1 MSRNLWA
8 MCLLWLLALPVAAD
22 APAEPDPQIDIAET
36 VVMRPLADGV
46 SMEDA
51 IDSMKLR
58 ANALNMM
65 FVAHQPLSRQIE
77 AMGFD
82 SRRIEIFQFCD
93 PLVAKQM
100 VEEDMLFAAY
110 MPCRI
115 ALVEDAKGHGWLIQ
129 MDLDYFTRAA
139 HLSAASRQLAYEVRD
154 KLQAIV
160 EAGVNGDL

>member
-1 MSRNLWA
+1 MLKKLTFG
-8 MCLLWLLALPVAAD
+8 LLVVLLGLTVTLTTQASDL
-22 APAEPDPQIDIAET
+22 DISET
-36 VVMRPLADGV
+36 VVMRPIADGV
-46 SMEDA
+46 SMDDA

-58 ANALNMM
+58 ANNLNMM
-65 FVAHQPLSRQIE
+65 FVAHQPLSRQIM

-115 ALVEDAKGHGWLIQ
+115 ALVEDQHGRGWLVQ
-129 MDLDYFTRAA
+129 MDLDYFTRVAK
-139 HLSAASRQLAYEVRD
+139 LTPESKQLADEVRD
-154 KLQAIV
+154 KLAEIV
-160 EAGVNGDL
+160 EAGVSGEL

>member
-1 MSRNLWA
+1 MLKKLTLG
-8 MCLLWLLALPVAAD
+8 LLVVLLGLT
-22 APAEPDPQIDIAET
+22 APLSIQASDLDISET
-36 VVMRPLADGV
+36 VVMRPIADGV
-46 SMEDA
+46 SMDDA

-58 ANALNMM
+58 ANNLNMM
-65 FVAHQPLSRQIE
+65 FVAHQPLSRQIM

-115 ALVEDAKGHGWLIQ
+115 ALVEDQHGRGWLVQ
-129 MDLDYFTRAA
+129 MDLDYFTRVAK
-139 HLSAASRQLAYEVRD
+139 LTPESKQLADEVRD
-154 KLQAIV
+154 KLAEIV
-160 EAGVNGDL
+160 EAGVSGEL

>member
-1 MSRNLWA
+1 MMMKRLIAILFVWSVATGA
-8 MCLLWLLALPVAAD
+8 MASDL
-22 APAEPDPQIDIAET
+22 DISET
-36 VVMRPLADGV
+36 VVMRPIADGV
-46 SMEDA
+46 SMDDA

-58 ANALNMM
+58 ANNLNMM
-65 FVAHQPLSRQIE
+65 FVAHQPLSRQIM

-115 ALVEDAKGHGWLIQ
+115 ALVEDQHGRGWLVQ
-129 MDLDYFTRAA
+129 MDLDYFTRVAK
-139 HLSAASRQLAYEVRD
+139 LTPESKQLADEVRD
-154 KLQAIV
+154 KLAEIV
-160 EAGVNGDL
+160 EAGVNGEL

>member
-1 MSRNLWA
+1 MLKKLTLG
-8 MCLLWLLALPVAAD
+8 LLVVLLGLT
-22 APAEPDPQIDIAET
+22 APLSIQASDLDISET
-36 VVMRPLADGV
+36 VVMRPIADGV
-46 SMEDA
+46 SMDDA

-58 ANALNMM
+58 ANNLNMM
-65 FVAHQPLSRQIE
+65 FVAHQPLSRQIM

-115 ALVEDAKGHGWLIQ
+115 ALVEDQHGRGWLVQ
-129 MDLDYFTRAA
+129 MDLDYFTRVAK
-139 HLSAASRQLAYEVRD
+139 LTPESKQLADEVRD
-154 KLQAIV
+154 KLAEIV
-160 EAGVNGDL
+160 EAGVNGEL